1 MKSRGAFSASE
12 NVLGIPPRPN
22 AWTVARAQEWLN
34 NNPITIAGEVAF
46 LKAAIRQHVD
56 TGGAEGVPGA
66 GAAGARA
73 NWHGKYPHL
82 RLIHAMVDHDNIKH
96 AYITC
101 GHLPSGRM
109 TVENRNTQ
117 ATKDKSVWK
126 LLADKWNDPLYFPVT
141 SVKENT
147 HSDFSRP
154 IALSFE
160 IVSHVQPATVEK
172 VQEKWSSMVLAL
184 NRVIQKWER
193 SGQGYGGQVEEE
205 KMKMMGM
212 NLRVLRKTE
221 AR

>member
-1 MKSRGAFSASE
+1 MENEKRIFKKKKMASEKSRE
-12 NVLGIPPRPN
+12 NHPKKNTLSVSGRTKIQP
-22 AWTVARAQEWLN
+22 
-34 NNPITIAGEVAF
+34 
-46 LKAAIRQHVD
+46 
-56 TGGAEGVPGA
+56 
-66 GAAGARA
+66 

-82 RLIHAMVDHDNIKH
+82 RLIHAMVDHDNIKR
-96 AYITC
+96 AYITR

-147 HSDFSRP
+147 HSDFSHP

-160 IVSHVQPATVEK
+160 IVSHMQPATVEK

-205 KMKMMGM
+205 ERWGPTKD
-212 NLRVLRKTE
+212 
-221 AR
+221 